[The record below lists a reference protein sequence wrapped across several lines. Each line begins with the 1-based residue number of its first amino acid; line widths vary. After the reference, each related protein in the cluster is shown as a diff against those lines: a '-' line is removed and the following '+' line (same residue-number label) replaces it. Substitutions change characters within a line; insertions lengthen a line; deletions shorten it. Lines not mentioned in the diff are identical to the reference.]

1 MKRKIYRNQVILVCI
16 AILFLTGCNR
26 NNKKIE
32 ALLKAGIHT
41 TIVQEVLQTSQ
52 YSYFRLSETGNPKVK
67 ESDTIWVA
75 STYSEPVK
83 GDTLYYK
90 GGLPMFNFRSK
101 ELNRGFKKILFLD
114 SLSKQ
119 SDFGKKDALIGRG
132 HDLMSS
138 ADKANGGVPK
148 MDKIDVKIDKVAGGV
163 TIADLYGAKESYAG
177 KSLKVKGQVTKFSP
191 EIMGKNWL
199 HIQDGTLKDGKFDMA
214 ITTDL
219 NTKVKVGDVVCFE
232 GKLSTDKQIGQGY
245 FYEVIMEDAVLVK

>member
-1 MKRKIYRNQVILVCI
+1 MKRKIYRNHALLFCI
-16 AILFLTGCNR
+16 AILSLTACNR
-26 NNKKIE
+26 NKKKIE

-41 TIVQEVLQTSQ
+41 TIVKEVQQTSQ
-52 YSYFRLSETGNPKVK
+52 YSYFRLSEIGNPKVK

-90 GGLPMFNFRSK
+90 GGLPMYNFKSK
-101 ELNRGFKKILFLD
+101 ELNRLFKKILFLD

-119 SDFGKKDALIGRG
+119 SDFGKKDAMIGRG
-132 HDLMSS
+132 HDYMSS
-138 ADKANGGVPK
+138 ENKGNNGVPK
-148 MDKIDVKIDKVAGGV
+148 IEKIDVKIDKMAGGV
-163 TIADLYGAKESYAG
+163 TIADLYGAKESYSG
-177 KSLKVKGQVTKFSP
+177 KTVKVKGQVTKFSP

-199 HIQDGTLKDGKFDMA
+199 HIQDGTIKDGKFDIA

-219 NTKVKVGDVVCFE
+219 NTKVKMGDVVCFE
-232 GKLSTDKQIGQGY
+232 GKISVNKQIGQGY